1 MTKCLNYPNHQTMLY
16 HQKGILDNGLF
27 FIEENKKYLL
37 IVDETVYT
45 LHNKLFQHNNPN
57 IFTFLIQA
65 TEENKSFREYQKLI
79 FFLLNN
85 NFSRN
90 DEIIAIGGGIISDL
104 SLYVGATYKRGMNVT
119 LIPTT
124 LLSMVDASIGGKC
137 GINFE
142 NYKNQIGCF
151 YFPNKIIID
160 EVFLD
165 TLPKKEFNNG
175 FSEVI
180 KYGVIKDERMF
191 EMIENNQYDISELID
206 TCINIKMDVIS
217 NDLYDNNERKLLNF
231 GHTYGHI
238 VESQSNFL
246 ISHGHSV
253 AIGMIKETTNEE
265 IKNRLINL
273 LSKMF
278 DLNYHLDKEDITKY
292 LLKDKKMTND
302 TIDVVEIEKIGQAK
316 IKTKKVEELIDEYIW

>member
-165 TLPKKEFNNG
+165 TLPEKEFNNG

-231 GHTYGHI
+231 GHTFGHI